1 MPGSPPPRL
10 GGLPG
15 PKEALSYQ
23 SKSGRPPGRR
33 EVIQTMELKTE
44 LGLPAV
50 GLTGFEPPLTEL
62 EVSVQDTVHRFA
74 RDVLRPVG
82 RELDRMS
89 AEDVIA
95 PGSPLYDVLAEA
107 AQLGMDPSFFAE
119 LEPDVAVRLES
130 IVGEELGWGDPGLAI
145 SMSVANFPLMMAQAA
160 GNEEL
165 IDLCTGKIGCWLVTQ
180 PDRGSDVTYMHSGD
194 WPAGTPGNKGNVT
207 AVVSGDEIVINGQ
220 CSAWVSNGAIA
231 QVALCYIAADYGDGH
246 IREDGLANGLVAI
259 VPLDLPGV
267 SKGAPLDK
275 IGQRPLPQG
284 EIFFDNVKIPRR
296 FAVAEQD
303 AYYGNISSAWSHGGT
318 IMCQAFTGVARAAF
332 ELALAYAHER
342 KQGGKKLIEHQL
354 TQYRLGDMARRVEL
368 ARAAARRSLAY
379 ARTSPQTHAYVTAQG
394 KVSVTEQAMKVVHE
408 AFQMF
413 GGNGT
418 SREYPIEKLFR
429 DTRSAL
435 IEDGE
440 NYVLSMRLGGLLSKL
455 YEKGWTQN

>member
-1 MPGSPPPRL
+1 
-10 GGLPG
+10 
-15 PKEALSYQ
+15 
-23 SKSGRPPGRR
+23 
-33 EVIQTMELKTE
+33 MELKTE

-82 RELDRMS
+82 AELDRMS
-89 AEDVIA
+89 PEDAIA
-95 PGSPLYDVLAEA
+95 PGSPYYDVLAEA
-107 AQLGMDPSFFAE
+107 AQLGMAPSFFEE
-119 LEPDVAVRLES
+119 LEPEVAVRLES

-145 SMSVANFPLMMAQAA
+145 SIGVAGFPMMMARAA
-160 GNEEL
+160 GNQEL
-165 IDLCTGKIGCWLVTQ
+165 IDLCTGKIGCWMVTQ
-180 PDRGSDVTYMHSGD
+180 PDRGSDVGTLYAD
-194 WPAGTPGNKGNVT
+194 EWPAGAPGNKGNLT

-220 CSAWVSNGAIA
+220 CSAWVSNGAVA
-231 QVALCYIAADYGDGH
+231 QVALCYIAADYGDGYL
-246 IREDGLANGLVAI
+246 REDQLPNGLCAI

-267 SKGAPLDK
+267 SRGAPLDK
-275 IGQRPLPQG
+275 TGQRPLPQG
-284 EIFFDNVKIPRR
+284 EVYFDNVKIPRR

-318 IMCQAFTGVARAAF
+318 LMCQAFTGVARAAF

-342 KQGGKKLIEHQL
+342 KQGGAKLIEHQL
-354 TQYRLGDMARRVEL
+354 TRFRLGDMARRVEL

-379 ARTSPQTHAYVTAQG
+379 ARTSPQTHAYVTAMG
-394 KVSVTEQAMKVVHE
+394 KVNVTEQAMKVVHE

-413 GGNGT
+413 GGNAT

-440 NYVLSMRLGGLLSKL
+440 NYVLSMRMGGLLSQL
-455 YEKGWTQN
+455 YENGWTQN